1 MEPGIET
8 QELRD
13 QIVRSVTEGMIAGSH
28 AAFTRFY
35 DLVYDRLYRMLLAQT
50 KGDEDLARELVQ
62 AVMIRTARHI
72 HRFENERVLWS
83 WLRQVARSCHVDWL
97 RKKGREPQFLSL
109 EICAESKTEQ
119 PIDEGEE
126 LLNALESSLSQLD
139 PDEREVLRLA
149 YFEGV
154 THQSMAERL
163 QTSAKAIESRL
174 GRIRQKLRRI
184 LIESMKDYVLF

>member
-13 QIVRSVTEGMIAGSH
+13 QIVRSVTEGMIAGSQ

-126 LLNALESSLSQLD
+126 LLNALESSLSLLD